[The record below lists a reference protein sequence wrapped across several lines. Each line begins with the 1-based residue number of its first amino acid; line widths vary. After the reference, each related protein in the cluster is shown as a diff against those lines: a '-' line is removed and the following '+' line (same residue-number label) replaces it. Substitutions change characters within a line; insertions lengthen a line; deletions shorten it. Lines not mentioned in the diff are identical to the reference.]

1 MAITTDRREHY
12 ADDPRPCDG
21 AEQDERAQRHRARA
35 LAALEDGEHAAD
47 ALVHALLALEARVEE
62 LTVYVARLG

>member
-1 MAITTDRREHY
+1 MMAIPDVADY
-12 ADDPRPCDG
+12 ADDPRECDG
-21 AEQDERAQRHRARA
+21 AKQDERAERHRAES
-35 LAALEDGEHAAD
+35 LAALADDEHAAD